1 LNIRKRFLLLLLLAP
16 LWLNAQ
22 NMVFSAEAQ
31 PATVGIEDIV
41 HLVYTLE
48 NIPDLRNMSNPD
60 IGSFQLVAQPSQS
73 HYSNVSIQGNQAV
86 ETVTLVVTYALKP
99 TKMGTFTIPPVTARD
114 GSGKTYQC
122 NPVTIRVVAGS
133 TAPKRNRE
141 AQAQGMDPFGGFDP
155 FGDDFF
161 GDDPFAAIQKQ
172 QAQMQQLMQQMQQQM
187 QQQAQGMGPKSMANL
202 PSVSEKELG
211 KTVFVRAIV
220 DKTKVL
226 LGEQITVTYK
236 MYTRV
241 PMQAQ
246 ISKLPSLN
254 GFWTQD
260 FDIPKDQQPQREML
274 DGVPYSTL
282 TLKKSALFPQQTG
295 KLELDPA
302 EIKGVARL
310 ADRSNPW
317 GRDVQFTLR
326 STPVPIEVLALP
338 AEKQPA
344 NFGGAVGQ
352 FKLSARIDRNKLSTD
367 DIAVLTL
374 NIEGSGN
381 LKLIEAPVLKLPN
394 GLDAYE
400 PQITDTITGRSLR
413 ISGNKIFSY
422 NIAPRV
428 AGEYDIPALE
438 FAYFDPVSKSYTT
451 LHTQPFHLQVSQGKN
466 DKRDAYA
473 SDKLPKDIHP
483 MIGSLPTK
491 ALTTNPWFFRS
502 AYWILMLCASLL
514 LLAALIWK
522 NRTEKLKS
530 NTALFRKRNANK
542 VALKRLAAAQQFLD
556 QQKTAA
562 FYEEVSKA
570 IWLYLSDKLHI
581 PLSQLSKESAAEELE
596 KRKIAPTL
604 RDRLNR
610 IIDDCELAL
619 YAPSLAGKQMKQT
632 YSDAVNLIGEL
643 EEILKK

>member
-1 LNIRKRFLLLLLLAP
+1 MRFVLLLLLAP

-133 TAPKRNRE
+133 TAPKRNR
-141 AQAQGMDPFGGFDP
+141 QAQGMDPFGGFDP

-187 QQQAQGMGPKSMANL
+187 QQQAQGMGPQSMANL

-220 DKTKVL
+220 DKTKAL

-295 KLELDPA
+295 KLVLDPA
-302 EIKGVARL
+302 EIKGVARI
-310 ADRSNPW
+310 ADRGNPW

-326 STPVPIEVLALP
+326 STPVPIEVQALP
-338 AEKQPA
+338 TDKQPE

-352 FKLSARIDRNKLSTD
+352 FKLNARIDREKLSTD
-367 DIAVLTL
+367 DVAVLTL

-381 LKLIEAPVLKLPN
+381 LKLIEAPLLKLPN

-413 ISGNKIFSY
+413 ISGNKIFKYS
-422 NIAPRV
+422 IAPRI
-428 AGEYDIPALE
+428 AGEYDIPVVE
-438 FAYFDPVSKSYTT
+438 FSYFDPATKSYTT
-451 LHTQPFHLQVSQGKN
+451 LRTQAFHLQVTQGKN
-466 DKRDAYA
+466 EKKDAYA
-473 SDKLPKDIHP
+473 TGKLPKDIHP
-483 MIGSLPTK
+483 LLSAQRDYNGTIRV
-491 ALTTNPWFFRS
+491 WFFRA
-502 AYWILMLCASLL
+502 AYWAIIAFASLL
-514 LLAALIWK
+514 LLGGLFWK
-522 NRTEKLKS
+522 NRADKLRS
-530 NTALFRKRNANK
+530 NAVLFRKRNANK
-542 VALKRLAAAQQFLD
+542 VALKRLVAAKQFLE
-556 QQKTAA
+556 QQKSAA

-581 PLSQLSKESAAEELE
+581 PLSLLSKESALEELE
-596 KRKIAPTL
+596 KRKISLAL
-604 RDRLNR
+604 RDQLNR
-610 IIDDCELAL
+610 IVDDCELAL
-619 YAPSLAGKQMKQT
+619 YAPSLAGQQMKQT